1 MPIIIIKIKKMNY
14 QVLIKN
20 IDTVNEVEGYWSDQ
34 DLIALLGKF
43 NYPDGATADKSS
55 LPELLEMAISDY
67 EPNEAAQIVLEY
79 KLGDQLGAGQIEQ
92 ISNNM
97 LIDKVCEEYPEI
109 HMQGT
114 MFHVNQLLFKAY
126 NGKFPNAKASVVH
139 FSMTPMDGELRKLTA
154 ENVLKLLNNGLS
166 DRNLIKRLF
175 ENQISQNIPFPE
187 AESIIWELTTEDNV
201 NYSLV
206 TSENWINKEDIT
218 EYEFESV
225 LEEIEN
231 EA

>member
-1 MPIIIIKIKKMNY
+1 MNN
-14 QVLIKN
+14 QVVIKN
-20 IDTVNEVEGYWSDQ
+20 IDTVNEVEGYWSDEDFIQ
-34 DLIALLGKF
+34 LLEKF
-43 NYPDGATADKSS
+43 NYPDGSTAEKSS

-67 EPNEAAQIVLEY
+67 EPNEAAEIVLKY
-79 KLGDQLGAGQIEQ
+79 KLGDQLGDGQIEQ
-92 ISNNM
+92 IANNM
-97 LIDKVCEEYPEI
+97 LIDKVCEEYPVI
-109 HMQGT
+109 GMQGT
-114 MFHVNQLLFKAY
+114 LFHVNQLLFKAY

-139 FSMTPMDGELRKLTA
+139 FSITPTDGEVQKLTA

-175 ENQISQNIPFPE
+175 ENQMSQNIPFPE
-187 AESIIWELTTEDNV
+187 AEGIVWELTTADDI
-201 NYSLV
+201 NYDLV
-206 TSENWINKEDIT
+206 TSENWINKEDIA

>member
-1 MPIIIIKIKKMNY
+1 MNY
-14 QVLIKN
+14 QIVIHN
-20 IDTVNEVEGYWSDQ
+20 IDTVNEVEGYWSDE
-34 DLIALLGKF
+34 DFVALLQKF
-43 NYPDGATADKSS
+43 NYPDGATAEKST

-67 EPNEAAQIVLEY
+67 EANEAAQIVLEY
-79 KLGDQLGAGQIEQ
+79 KLGDELSEGQIEQ

-109 HMQGT
+109 HLQGRL
-114 MFHVNQLLFKAY
+114 FHVNQLLFKAY

-139 FSMTPMDGELRKLTA
+139 FSMKPTDGEVQKLTA
-154 ENVLKLLNNGLS
+154 ENVLKLLNKGLS

-175 ENQISQNIPFPE
+175 EDQMSQNIPFPE

-201 NYSLV
+201 NYNLV
-206 TSENWINKEDIT
+206 TSENWINKDDVIES
-218 EYEFESV
+218 EFESI
-225 LEEIEN
+225 LEEVEN

>member
-1 MPIIIIKIKKMNY
+1 MRLK
-14 QVLIKN
+14 
-20 IDTVNEVEGYWSDQ
+20 DYWSDK
-34 DLIALLGKF
+34 DFIELLAKF
-43 NYPDGATADKSS
+43 NYPDGATAEKSS

-67 EPNEAAQIVLEY
+67 EPNEAAAIVLEY
-79 KLGDQLGAGQIEQ
+79 KLGDQLSEGQIEQ

-114 MFHVNQLLFKAY
+114 LFHINQLLFKAY

-139 FSMTPMDGELRKLTA
+139 FSMTPTDGEIQKLTA

-175 ENQISQNIPFPE
+175 ETQISGNVPFPE
-187 AESIIWELTTEDNV
+187 AEGIVWELTSQDDIHYN
-201 NYSLV
+201 LV

-218 EYEFESV
+218 DYEFESV
-225 LEEIEN
+225 LEEIEV
-231 EA
+231 AD

>member
-1 MPIIIIKIKKMNY
+1 MNY
-14 QVLIKN
+14 QVVIKN
-20 IDTVNEVEGYWSDQ
+20 IDTVNELEGYWLDEDFIQ
-34 DLIALLGKF
+34 LLEKF
-43 NYPDGATADKSS
+43 NYPDGATAEKSS

-67 EPNEAAQIVLEY
+67 EPSEAAEIVLKY
-79 KLGDQLGAGQIEQ
+79 KLGEELNDGQIEQ
-92 ISNNM
+92 ISHNM

-114 MFHVNQLLFKAY
+114 LFHVNQLLFKAY

-139 FSMTPMDGELRKLTA
+139 FSMTPTDGEIQKLTA

-175 ENQISQNIPFPE
+175 ENQMSQNVPFPE
-187 AESIIWELTTEDNV
+187 AEGIVWELATEDNIHY
-201 NYSLV
+201 NLV

-225 LEEIEN
+225 LETIED

>member
-1 MPIIIIKIKKMNY
+1 MKY
-14 QVLIKN
+14 QVVIKN
-20 IDTVNEVEGYWSDQ
+20 IETVNEVEGYWSDEDFIQ
-34 DLIALLGKF
+34 LLAKF
-43 NYPDGATADKSS
+43 NYPDGTAADKSS

-79 KLGDQLGAGQIEQ
+79 KLGDQLNEGQIEQ

-109 HMQGT
+109 HMQGAL
-114 MFHVNQLLFKAY
+114 FHINQLLFKAY

-139 FSMTPMDGELRKLTA
+139 FSMTPTDGEVQKMTA
-154 ENVLKLLNNGLS
+154 ENVLKLLNKGLS

-175 ENQISQNIPFPE
+175 ETQISGNIPFPE
-187 AESIIWELTTEDNV
+187 SEGIVWELTTEDDI
-201 NYSLV
+201 NYNLV
-206 TSENWINKEDIT
+206 TSENWINKEDII

-225 LEEIEN
+225 LEEIEVTD
-231 EA
+231 

>member
-1 MPIIIIKIKKMNY
+1 MNY
-14 QVLIKN
+14 QVVIKN
-20 IDTVNEVEGYWSDQ
+20 IDTVNEVEGYWSDE
-34 DLIALLGKF
+34 DLVVLLQKF
-43 NYPDGATADKSS
+43 NYPDGATAEKSS

-79 KLGDQLGAGQIEQ
+79 KLGDELSAGQIEQ

-109 HMQGT
+109 HMQGRL
-114 MFHVNQLLFKAY
+114 FHVNQLLFKAY

-139 FSMTPMDGELRKLTA
+139 FSMTPTDGETQKLTA
-154 ENVLKLLNNGLS
+154 ENILKLLNNGLS

-175 ENQISQNIPFPE
+175 EDQMSQNIPFPE
-187 AESIIWELTTEDNV
+187 AESIIWELTTEDDV
-201 NYSLV
+201 NYNLV
-206 TSENWINKEDIT
+206 TSENWINKDDVT
-218 EYEFESV
+218 ASEFESV
-225 LEEIEN
+225 LEEVED

>member
-1 MPIIIIKIKKMNY
+1 MNY
-14 QVLIKN
+14 QVAIKN
-20 IDTVNEVEGYWSDQ
+20 IDTVNEVEGYWSDA
-34 DLIALLGKF
+34 DFVALLQKF
-43 NYPDGATADKSS
+43 NYPDGTTAEKST

-79 KLGDQLGAGQIEQ
+79 KLGDQLSEGQIEQ

-109 HMQGT
+109 HMQGRL
-114 MFHVNQLLFKAY
+114 FHVNQLLFKAY

-139 FSMTPMDGELRKLTA
+139 FSMTPTNGEAQKLTA
-154 ENVLKLLNNGLS
+154 ENILKLLNNGLS

-175 ENQISQNIPFPE
+175 ENQMSQNIPFPE
-187 AESIIWELTTEDNV
+187 AEGIVWELDTKDDV
-201 NYSLV
+201 NYSLI

-218 EYEFESV
+218 ESEFEAV

>member
-1 MPIIIIKIKKMNY
+1 MPIIIIKIKMMNY
-14 QVLIKN
+14 QVVIKN
-20 IDTVNEVEGYWSDQ
+20 IDTVNEVEGYWSDE
-34 DLIALLGKF
+34 DLVTLLQRF
-43 NYPDGATADKSS
+43 NYPDGATAEKTS

-114 MFHVNQLLFKAY
+114 LFHVNQLLFKAY
-126 NGKFPNAKASVVH
+126 NGKFPNAKASIVH
-139 FSMTPMDGELRKLTA
+139 FSITPTDGEVQKLTA

-175 ENQISQNIPFPE
+175 EDQMSQNIPFPE
-187 AESIIWELTTEDNV
+187 AEGIVWELTTEDDV
-201 NYSLV
+201 NYNLV

-225 LEEIEN
+225 LEEIED

>member
-1 MPIIIIKIKKMNY
+1 MMNY
-14 QVLIKN
+14 KIVIKR
-20 IDTVNEVEGYWSDQ
+20 IDTVNEVEGYWTAEDFIQ
-34 DLIALLGKF
+34 LLEKF
-43 NYPDGATADKSS
+43 NYPDGATAEKSS

-67 EPNEAAQIVLEY
+67 EPNEAAEIVLQY
-79 KLGDQLGAGQIEQ
+79 KFGDKLNDGQTEQ
-92 ISNNM
+92 IAHNM

-109 HMQGT
+109 DMQGT
-114 MFHVNQLLFKAY
+114 LFHVNQLLFKAY

-139 FSMTPMDGELRKLTA
+139 FSITPTDGEAQKLTA

-187 AESIIWELTTEDNV
+187 AEGIVWELTTEDDI
-201 NYSLV
+201 NYNLV
-206 TSENWINKEDIT
+206 TSENWINKEDIE

-225 LEEIEN
+225 LEQIED

>member
-1 MPIIIIKIKKMNY
+1 MMNY
-14 QVLIKN
+14 QIVIKN

-34 DLIALLGKF
+34 DFIQLLGKF
-43 NYPDGATADKSS
+43 NYPDGATAEKSS

-67 EPNEAAQIVLEY
+67 EPNEAAAIVLDY
-79 KLGDQLGAGQIEQ
+79 KLGNQLSEGQIEQ

-114 MFHVNQLLFKAY
+114 LFHVNQLLFKAY

-139 FSMTPMDGELRKLTA
+139 FSMTPTNGDLRKLTA

-175 ENQISQNIPFPE
+175 ESQISQNIPFPE
-187 AESIIWELTTEDNV
+187 AEAIIWELTTEDNV
-201 NYSLV
+201 NYDLV
-206 TSENWINKEDIT
+206 TSENWINKEDIN

-225 LEEIEN
+225 LEEVEDV
-231 EA
+231 A

>member
-1 MPIIIIKIKKMNY
+1 MNN
-14 QVLIKN
+14 QVVIKN
-20 IDTVNEVEGYWSDQ
+20 IDTVNEVEGYWSDEDFIQ
-34 DLIALLGKF
+34 LLEKF
-43 NYPDGATADKSS
+43 NYPDGATAEKSS

-67 EPNEAAQIVLEY
+67 EPNEAAEIVLKY
-79 KLGDQLGAGQIEQ
+79 KLGDQLGDGQIEQ
-92 ISNNM
+92 IANNM
-97 LIDKVCEEYPEI
+97 LIDKVCEEYPVI
-109 HMQGT
+109 GMQGT
-114 MFHVNQLLFKAY
+114 LFHVNQLLFKAY

-139 FSMTPMDGELRKLTA
+139 FSITPTDGEVQKLTA

-175 ENQISQNIPFPE
+175 ENQMSQNISFPE
-187 AESIIWELTTEDNV
+187 AEGIVWELTTADDI
-201 NYSLV
+201 NYNLV

-225 LEEIEN
+225 LEEIED

>member
-1 MPIIIIKIKKMNY
+1 MNY
-14 QVLIKN
+14 QVVINN
-20 IDTVNEVEGYWSDQ
+20 IDTVNEVEGYWSDE
-34 DLIALLGKF
+34 DLIALLEKF

-79 KLGDQLGAGQIEQ
+79 KLGDQLTEGQIEQ

-114 MFHVNQLLFKAY
+114 LFHVNQLLFKAY
-126 NGKFPNAKASVVH
+126 NGKFPNAKASIVH
-139 FSMTPMDGELRKLTA
+139 FSMTPTEGEAQKLTA

-187 AESIIWELTTEDNV
+187 AESIIWELTTEDNI
-201 NYSLV
+201 NYNLV
-206 TSENWINKEDIT
+206 SSENWINKDDIQ
-218 EYEFESV
+218 ESEFESV
-225 LEEIEN
+225 LEEVEDV
-231 EA
+231 A

>member
-1 MPIIIIKIKKMNY
+1 MMNY
-14 QVLIKN
+14 QVVIKN
-20 IDTVNEVEGYWSDQ
+20 IDTVNEVNGYWSDEDFVQ
-34 DLIALLGKF
+34 LLEKF
-43 NYPDGATADKSS
+43 NYPDGATAEKSS

-67 EPNEAAQIVLEY
+67 EPNEAAAIVLKY
-79 KLGDQLGAGQIEQ
+79 KLGDELNDGQIEQ
-92 ISNNM
+92 ISHNM

-114 MFHVNQLLFKAY
+114 LFHVNQLLFKAY
-126 NGKFPNAKASVVH
+126 NGKFPNAKASIVD
-139 FSMTPMDGELRKLTA
+139 FSLTPTDGESQKLTA

-175 ENQISQNIPFPE
+175 ETQISQNIPFPE
-187 AESIIWELTTEDNV
+187 AESIVWELTTADNV

-225 LEEIEN
+225 LEQIED
-231 EA
+231 EV